1 MPSTPHR
8 TVVFA
13 DLRGSTALYGSLGN
27 AQAASVVTRTVS
39 LLAQVVE
46 ANAGRLVKTLGDGLM
61 AQFDKPV
68 RGVRAAYE
76 MLESIAR
83 ITSQAQAGAAALKL
97 HVSVAH
103 GEIVEVGGDCFGD
116 AVNVAAR
123 LLDHAGDNEVLIT
136 QEVYVHLSRGDQ
148 QRLRS
153 LERLHLRG
161 RTEPCHVYLLDAGQS
176 DGEPSTLFTDFND
189 PPVADGLRL
198 SLGTAVRVITAH
210 DTPLVI
216 GRSPEA
222 HLCVED
228 SRVSRLHARIEW
240 HGGNFHLV
248 DQSSNGSFVRFAQAG
263 EIVVLRRGS
272 CMLHGSG
279 VIGMGAAPTD
289 PRAACLQFE
298 VIADA
303 PPLSGLPG

>member
-1 MPSTPHR
+1 MHPPTFR

-27 AQAASVVTRTVS
+27 AQAAAVVTSTVS
-39 LLAQVVE
+39 LLAKVIDS
-46 ANAGRLVKTLGDGLM
+46 NGGTLVKTLGDGLM
-61 AQFDKPV
+61 AKFDKPV
-68 RGVRAAYE
+68 RAVRAAYE

-83 ITSQAQAGAAALKL
+83 ITAEADSGSAAIKL

-103 GEIVEVGGDCFGD
+103 GEVVEVGGDCFGD

-123 LLDHAGDNEVLIT
+123 LLDHAGDNEVLVT
-136 QEVYVHLSRGDQ
+136 QEVHAHLSRGDQ

-161 RTEPCHVYLLDAGQS
+161 RAEPCHVYLLDAGQS
-176 DGEPSTLFTDFND
+176 DGAPSTLFTDFND
-189 PPVADGLRL
+189 APTAEALRL
-198 SLGTAVRVITAH
+198 VLGDAQHQFAAQ
-210 DTPLVI
+210 DTPVVI

-222 HLCVED
+222 TLCVED
-228 SRVSRLHARIEW
+228 SRVSRLHARLEW

-248 DQSSNGSFVRFAQAG
+248 DQSSNGSFVRFADAG

-272 CMLHGSG
+272 CMLHGAG
-279 VIGMGAAPTD
+279 VIGLGAAPTD
-289 PRAACLQFE
+289 PRAACLRFE
-298 VIADA
+298 VI
-303 PPLSGLPG
+303 SG

>member
-1 MPSTPHR
+1 MHPPTIR

-27 AQAASVVTRTVS
+27 AQAAAVVTRTVS
-39 LLAQVVE
+39 LLAQVIDS
-46 ANAGRLVKTLGDGLM
+46 NGGTLVKTLGDGLM
-61 AQFDKPV
+61 AKFDKPV
-68 RGVRAAYE
+68 RAVRAAYE

-83 ITSQAQAGAAALKL
+83 ITAEADSSAAIKL
-97 HVSVAH
+97 HVSVAY
-103 GEIVEVGGDCFGD
+103 GEVVEVGGDCFGD

-136 QEVYVHLSRGDQ
+136 QEVHAHLSRGDQ

-161 RTEPCHVYLLDAGQS
+161 RSEPCHVYLLDAGQS
-176 DGEPSTLFTDFND
+176 DGAPSTLFTDFND
-189 PPVADGLRL
+189 APTAGALRL
-198 SLGTAVRVITAH
+198 VLGTTQLVVAAQ
-210 DTPLVI
+210 DTPVVI

-222 HLCVED
+222 TLCVED
-228 SRVSRLHARIEW
+228 SRVSRLHARVEW

-248 DQSSNGSFVRFAQAG
+248 DQSSNGSFVRFADAG

-272 CMLHGSG
+272 CMLHGGG
-279 VIGMGAAPTD
+279 VIGLGAAPTD
-289 PRAACLQFE
+289 PRAACLRFE
-298 VIADA
+298 VI
-303 PPLSGLPG
+303 SG